1 MHGVFDIVGPIMIG
15 PSSSHTAGACRLGLM
30 SQAILGHQPKEA
42 VIEFVGS
49 FAATYRGHGTDR
61 AIIAGLLGMT
71 PDDERLPYSFDIAR
85 EVGLTYSFS
94 LPKKTGLHPNTAIL
108 RLTDVNGHTVRV
120 EGASI
125 GGGNIVI
132 RELNGF
138 RLDLSG
144 ALPSLIVAHLDR
156 PGVIAGITHLIA
168 ETGGNI
174 ASIRD
179 IREKRGQTALMV
191 IETDEE
197 LSPVHIQRI
206 TASRHILTAFT
217 VPKL

>member
-1 MHGVFDIVGPIMIG
+1 MILPG
-15 PSSSHTAGACRLGLM
+15 KTASPTAFPPEKSGA
-30 SQAILGHQPKEA
+30 
-42 VIEFVGS
+42 
-49 FAATYRGHGTDR
+49 
-61 AIIAGLLGMT
+61 
-71 PDDERLPYSFDIAR
+71 
-85 EVGLTYSFS
+85 
-94 LPKKTGLHPNTAIL
+94 HPNTAVL
-108 RLTDVNGHTVRV
+108 RLTDASGHTVRV

-144 ALPSLIVAHLDR
+144 ALPSIIVAHLDR
-156 PGVIAGITHLIA
+156 PGVIAGITRLIA
-168 ETGGNI
+168 EAGGNI

-197 LSPVHIQRI
+197 LSPY
-206 TASRHILTAFT
+206 TSRGLPPAATFSRLSPFQNYELSRKNRRKHKCMIFQPSLN
-217 VPKL
+217 

>member
-30 SQAILGHQPKEA
+30 SRAILGHQPKEA

-61 AIIAGLLGMT
+61 AIIAGLLGMA

-108 RLTDVNGHTVRV
+108 RLTDASGHTVRI

-156 PGVIAGITHLIA
+156 PGVIAGITRLIA

>member
-30 SQAILGHQPKEA
+30 ARAILGSQPKEA
-42 VIEFVGS
+42 LIEFVGS

-61 AIIAGLLGMT
+61 AIIAGLLGMP
-71 PDDERLPYSFDIAR
+71 PDDERLPYSFDLAR
-85 EVGLTYSFS
+85 EMGLAYSFS
-94 LPKKTGLHPNTAIL
+94 PLKKSGVHPNTAIL
-108 RLTDVNGHTVRV
+108 RLTDESDHTIRV
-120 EGASI
+120 EGTSI
-125 GGGNIVI
+125 GGGNILI
-132 RELNGF
+132 KELNGF
-138 RLDLSG
+138 KLDLSG
-144 ALPSLIVAHLDR
+144 ALPSVIVAHLDR
-156 PGVIAGITHLIA
+156 LGVIANITHLIA
-168 ETGGNI
+168 EAGCNI

-191 IETDEE
+191 IETDEM
-197 LSPVHIQRI
+197 LSPAYVQRI

>member
-30 SQAILGHQPKEA
+30 SRAILGQPPKEA
-42 VIEFVGS
+42 LIELAGS
-49 FAATYRGHGTDR
+49 FAATYQGHGTDR
-61 AIIAGLLGMT
+61 AIVAGLLGMA

-85 EVGLTYSFS
+85 EDGLAYSFS
-94 LPKKTGLHPNTAIL
+94 PLKKSGVHPNTAVL
-108 RLTDVNGHTVRV
+108 RLTDASGHTVRV

-125 GGGNIVI
+125 GGGNILI

-144 ALPSLIVAHLDR
+144 ALPSIIVAHLDR
-156 PGVIAGITHLIA
+156 PGVIAGITRLIA
-168 ETGGNI
+168 EAGGNI

-197 LSPVHIQRI
+197 LSPVYVQRI